1 MAHKE
6 DKQLIYQ
13 KIREYIKILK
23 KNHIPIWRVYIYG
36 SYTKGTYKKDSDID
50 LAIFWDKDDID
61 GFEEDVQLLKLGR
74 NIDLLIEPHS
84 FARSDFDETNPY
96 IKEIIETGDRII

>member
-1 MAHKE
+1 MANRE
-6 DKQLIYQ
+6 DKKLIHQ

-23 KNHIPIWRVYIYG
+23 KNHIPIWRMYIYG
-36 SYTKGTYKKDSDID
+36 SYTKGTYRKDSDID